1 MDIWTIAAIVI
12 AVAGGGAMFAS
23 RWLPPGSSEWARAAV
38 ISAVAI
44 ALSAAAVRN
53 GGALELWFSGFFV
66 CAALHRV
73 IDAVTQ
79 GRTQQ

>member
-1 MDIWTIAAIVI
+1 MDVWTIAAIVI
-12 AVAGGGAMFAS
+12 AVVGAGAMFAS
-23 RWLPPGSSEWARAAV
+23 RWLPGSSEWARAAV
-38 ISAVAI
+38 IAAVAV
-44 ALSAAAVRN
+44 ALSGAAWRG

-79 GRTQQ
+79 SRTQQ